1 MKKIGIIVGFLAT
14 LLFMACNTSKN
25 STTSVPPPPPPP
37 APEKY
42 VKGELKE
49 SDMKVTQPSQ
59 YEKKALPIK
68 GRLLPMETAAIVPDT
83 L

>member
-1 MKKIGIIVGFLAT
+1 MKKTFITVGFLSI
-14 LLFMACNTSKN
+14 LLVMACDTSKN
-25 STTSVPPPPPPP
+25 STTSVPPPPPTP

-49 SDMKVTQPSQ
+49 SDMKVTQPAQ